1 MKKLDR
7 LILRSFIGPLVLTF
21 AISVF
26 VLLMQFLWKYI
37 DDMVGKGLEFG
48 VIAELLL
55 YASATFV
62 PMALPIAVLFASIM
76 TMGNFG
82 EKYELVAMKAGGI
95 SISRVMMPMA
105 LVVLMLTG
113 LAFVFA
119 NNVMPTAMLH
129 YRMTLYDVTRKKP
142 AVNIRPGEYY
152 KDIEGYVIRV
162 GSKAADGC
170 TLEDV
175 VIYDHSHGVGE
186 SNVIVAR
193 SGIMQTT
200 LDNRYMLFTL
210 NDGYSYSEPTS
221 GENYRRRPLTTLR
234 FDRQTIAFDI
244 SSFAFNRSGED
255 LFKGSYQMMNIAQ
268 LDAAVKRLDSNL
280 ERRYDEYYNSS
291 RMPLKAW
298 AAYCGKPV
306 NQVEEKHDEIALE
319 TVDDSADKSLPRMMR
334 RTKRKMQEDL
344 EETFVSSEFGVRSS
358 ELGVVGR
365 ADGAP
370 RSSELPAEVSEVAEA
385 TEVAEVD
392 DTAAAE
398 PVVQSNATLKEL
410 LEGLDEETMKRVRNR
425 AVNMSTTA
433 VSDARNYSDMTRGD
447 REYINRHKIEKQRK
461 FTLSVACLLLFLI
474 GAPFGSIVRKGGLG
488 MPLVASVAFFVVYY
502 VVGMISEKAVRESAM
517 GPEGMWVSS
526 LVMLPIGLVLTLQ
539 ATTDS
544 ALFDGSVW
552 KRQFGR
558 IRDKLFRR

>member
-7 LILRSFIGPLVLTF
+7 LILRSFLGPLVLTF

-37 DDMVGKGLEFG
+37 DDMVGKGLDFG

-95 SISRVMMPMA
+95 SIRRVMMPMA

-113 LAFVFA
+113 VAFVFA
-119 NNVMPTAMLH
+119 NNVMPSAMLH

-162 GSKAADGC
+162 GAKSPDGC

-175 VIYDHSHGVGE
+175 VIYDHTRGLNE

-193 SGIMQTT
+193 KGVMQST
-200 LDNRYMLFTL
+200 LDNRYLLFTL
-210 NDGYSYSEPTS
+210 TDGYSYSENTA
-221 GENYRRRPLTTLR
+221 GTNYRRRPLTTVR
-234 FDRQTIAFDI
+234 FERQTIAFDI
-244 SSFAFNRSGED
+244 SSFAFSRSGED
-255 LFKGSYQMMNIAQ
+255 LFKGSYQMMNITQ
-268 LDAAVKRLDSNL
+268 LDAAVERLDSLLGNRI
-280 ERRYDEYYNSS
+280 EEYHRGSTANF
-291 RMPLKAW
+291 KAW
-298 AAYCGKPV
+298 AAYCGHPMAAQRVGEEPV
-306 NQVEEKHDEIALE
+306 EPVAVLDGNVVGNLTRRVSMKRDEVMDKVAKGVAVADNGVVDTAVAE
-319 TVDDSADKSLPRMMR
+319 DDSVAMLIASN
-334 RTKRKMQEDL
+334 RK
-344 EETFVSSEFGVRSS
+344 
-358 ELGVVGR
+358 
-365 ADGAP
+365 
-370 RSSELPAEVSEVAEA
+370 
-385 TEVAEVD
+385 
-392 DTAAAE
+392 
-398 PVVQSNATLKEL
+398 ATLKEL
-410 LEGLDEETMKRVRNR
+410 LDGLDNQTRNR
-425 AVNMSTTA
+425 VLMRAKSQANTA
-433 VSDARNYSDMTRGD
+433 HNDARSYAEMTRGD
-447 REYINRHKIEKQRK
+447 TEYINRHKIEKQRK

-488 MPLVASVAFFVVYY
+488 MPLVASVGFFVLYY
-502 VVGMISEKAVRESAM
+502 VVGMISEKAVRESAL

-526 LVMLPIGLVLTLQ
+526 LVMLPIGIVLTLQ

-544 ALFDGSVW
+544 ALFDPPSW
-552 KRQFGR
+552 KRFFSRLRKSAAGLR
-558 IRDKLFRR
+558 PK

>member
-306 NQVEEKHDEIALE
+306 NQVEEKPDEIALE

-344 EETFVSSEFGVRSS
+344 EETFG
-358 ELGVVGR
+358 
-365 ADGAP
+365 
-370 RSSELPAEVSEVAEA
+370 SSELPDELAEA
-385 TEVAEVD
+385 TVMAEATAMAEVD

-410 LEGLDEETMKRVRNR
+410 LEGLDEETTKRVRNR

-526 LVMLPIGLVLTLQ
+526 LVMLPIGVVLTLQ

-558 IRDKLFRR
+558 IRDKLLHR